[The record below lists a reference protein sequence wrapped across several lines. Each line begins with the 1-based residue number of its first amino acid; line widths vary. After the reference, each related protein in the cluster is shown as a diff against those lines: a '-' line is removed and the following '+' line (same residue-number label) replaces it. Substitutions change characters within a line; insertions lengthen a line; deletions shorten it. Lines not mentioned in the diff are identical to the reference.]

1 MPYHIKRTSVLTGV
15 TVYFKED
22 NRWTDNYA
30 DRKSFA
36 NKSDADALVAPTT
49 RRIGNRDVANANGA
63 FKNSTVVEE

>member
-15 TVYFKED
+15 TVYLKED

-36 NKSDADALVAPTT
+36 NKSDADALVAQTT